1 MKYYTLLIF
10 LTCFLAA
17 SQAPITKS
25 LGEFSELKV
34 YDLINVEL
42 IQSTENKIEITGEDT
57 SNVYVVQKN
66 NLLKIK
72 MDFNKPFNGN
82 KTFVKLYYTKI
93 DIIDVNEGAKVVST
107 SPFKQYELE
116 LKTQEGGYI
125 SVVADLKLLSIKSV
139 TGGSIKVKGNTQ
151 SQNINIRTG
160 GIYEGAKLQAATTKL
175 KMKAGGEVDV
185 NSSDLI
191 EVTIVAGG
199 NLTIHGT
206 PKTVRQKNIIGGR
219 VIYKNKEP
227 LLIN

>member
-1 MKYYTLLIF
+1 MKHYTLLIF
-10 LTCFLAA
+10 LSCFLAV
-17 SQAPITKS
+17 SQVPITKS

-42 IQSTENKIEITGEDT
+42 IQSTENKIEITGEDA

-72 MDFNKPFNGN
+72 MNFNKLFNGN
-82 KTFVKLYYTKI
+82 NTFVKLYYTKI

-125 SVVADLKLLSIKSV
+125 SIVADLKLLSIKSV
-139 TGGSIKVKGNTQ
+139 TGGIIKVKGNTQ

-160 GIYEGAKLQAATTKL
+160 GVYEGATLQALNTKI
-175 KMKAGGEVDV
+175 KMKAGGEANV
-185 NSSDLI
+185 NSSELI
-191 EVTIVAGG
+191 EVRIVAGG
-199 NLTIHGT
+199 DLIIHGN
-206 PKTVRQKNIIGGR
+206 PKTVKQKNIIGGR
-219 VIYKNKEP
+219 VIYKDKDP
-227 LLIN
+227 LHIN